1 MRGLIPSSEWIRRQT
16 PNAVSP
22 PKLYSDPP
30 EGWHAWA
37 ADLTGLP
44 PTKPDTH
51 SGNIVAAAA
60 PGWAQWLA
68 LKRALMTA
76 AAQDR
81 LRAPLQHAFEAG
93 RPLSL
98 LAPDSVERF
107 VDFAPLL
114 RFHGDHYTVGLSGQ
128 RAFEA
133 TDHARAL
140 DQAGAWF
147 TRQRAEEIDRQ
158 RQRASEITGQLPP
171 IYVDLAVQQLTYDGI
186 LLNRKG
192 DLMAIAN
199 GPHGF
204 YIVGGQRWCYSLEQV
219 SPATAAR
226 LALLGAHDDEI
237 PLLLRPELYP
247 VYLGLDT
254 WTADGAGFRWQDGE
268 LVAVQDAQWR
278 IVAGDRPLALV
289 ALEQRAV
296 RVSGRKRKVLIE
308 SARPA
313 GFDTSPTLVWA
324 TWRTLRRAEAVLQC
338 A

>member
-1 MRGLIPSSEWIRRQT
+1 MRGLIPSNEWIGTQVRE
-16 PNAVSP
+16 AVFP

-30 EGWHAWA
+30 DGWHAWA

-44 PTKPDTH
+44 PTKPGTH

-68 LKRALMTA
+68 LKRTLMA
-76 AAQDR
+76 EAAQDSLR
-81 LRAPLQHAFEAG
+81 GPLRAAFEAG

-107 VDFAPLL
+107 IDFAPLL
-114 RFHGDHYTVGLSGQ
+114 RFQGDHYTVGLGGQ

-133 TDHARAL
+133 ADHARAL
-140 DQAGAWF
+140 DRAGAWF
-147 TRQRAEEIDRQ
+147 TQQRSEEIDRQ
-158 RQRASEITGQLPP
+158 RQRAKEYTGQLPP

-186 LLNRKG
+186 LLNRQG
-192 DLMAIAN
+192 DLMAVAN

-204 YIVGGQRWCYSLEQV
+204 YIVGSHRWCYALERV
-219 SPATAAR
+219 SPSAAAR
-226 LALLGAHDDEI
+226 LALLGAHDDEM

-247 VYLGLDT
+247 VYLGFDS

-278 IVAGDRPLALV
+278 ILAGERPLALV
-289 ALEQRAV
+289 ALEQHTV
-296 RVSGRKRKVLIE
+296 RVSGRRRRVLIE

-313 GFDTSPTLVWA
+313 GFDASPTLAWA